1 QARAYLRE
9 RGLAESVTKPFGLG
23 FAPDDSRVLLEALQ
37 RAGVSSETAVE
48 AGLLVPAKGSR
59 GELARFRGRL
69 MFPIRDLRGQ
79 VVGFGGRKMADT
91 QWGPKYLNSPQTPI
105 FNKRELLFGLW
116 EARDAMRQT
125 GRGLLVEGYTDVLT
139 LHQFG
144 IREAAASLGTAL
156 TEQPARLF
164 KRYVDEGIVAFDGDG
179 AGEQAALRS
188 LSTLS
193 AAGLEVRVLM
203 LPRGEDPDG
212 TIRRE
217 GPDRF
222 RRRMDEAVPWVEFR
236 LKVALRGHDV
246 ETVAGRARAV

>member
-1 QARAYLRE
+1 
-9 RGLAESVTKPFGLG
+9 
-23 FAPDDSRVLLEALQ
+23 
-37 RAGVSSETAVE
+37 
-48 AGLLVPAKGSR
+48 
-59 GELARFRGRL
+59 
-69 MFPIRDLRGQ
+69 
-79 VVGFGGRKMADT
+79 
-91 QWGPKYLNSPQTPI
+91 
-105 FNKRELLFGLW
+105 
-116 EARDAMRQT
+116 
-125 GRGLLVEGYTDVLT
+125 
-139 LHQFG
+139 
-144 IREAAASLGTAL
+144 EAAASLGTAL
-156 TEQPARLF
+156 TEQQARLF
-164 KRYVDEGIVAFDGDG
+164 KRYVDEVIVAFDGDG

-246 ETVAGRARAV
+246 ETVAGRARAVAAVVPVLAEVESAVAREGYVERLARALSVSPHALMADLEAYMAGQ